1 MYSIYEEPF
10 NVTLFNGTETI
21 SQDIAPIYLY
31 CAQSAYI
38 GFDMFYTKQQQFTSF
53 NYWVLSWLQ
62 NFLGKVFSISRYYQ
76 YYLDNVIINDV
87 DVQFFYLGKI
97 TDSLMNFDMVVFEEV
112 DEADMDW
119 EQYEPYSRYDDDYF
133 DD

>member
-1 MYSIYEEPF
+1 
-10 NVTLFNGTETI
+10 
-21 SQDIAPIYLY
+21 
-31 CAQSAYI
+31 
-38 GFDMFYTKQQQFTSF
+38 MFYTKQQQFTSF

>member
-1 MYSIYEEPF
+1 
-10 NVTLFNGTETI
+10 
-21 SQDIAPIYLY
+21 
-31 CAQSAYI
+31 
-38 GFDMFYTKQQQFTSF
+38 
-53 NYWVLSWLQ
+53 
-62 NFLGKVFSISRYYQ
+62 
-76 YYLDNVIINDV
+76 LDNVIINDV